1 MGLYKTINGK
11 KLLARCIN
19 KMIILYWS
27 RSLPKLF
34 RSDCKVVVGLG
45 SQLFLLAMI
54 IQKALSNEN

>member
-27 RSLPKLF
+27 RNLPKLF
-34 RSDCKVVVGLG
+34 RSDCKVVVGQG
-45 SQLFLLAMI
+45 SQFFLLAMI
-54 IQKALSNEN
+54 IQKALSKEN